1 MKVRDLMT
9 KEVKYCAPDL
19 SLAVAAGLMWN
30 TDCGVLPVMDDGKL
44 AGIITDR
51 DICIA
56 LGTGN
61 SRACD
66 IAVRDV
72 ATHDV
77 QTCAADADVH
87 QARSV
92 MRRARVRRLPVLQHG
107 KLAGIPAL
115 NDIVK
120 AVNRK
125 HGDLDY
131 EEVMNA
137 MKALCEHLVQKHAET
152 AVAPT
157 SKRPIPVSRW
167 LERGRLTG

>member
-9 KEVKYCAPDL
+9 KEVKYCASDT
-19 SLAVAAGLMWN
+19 SLAAAAGLMWN

-44 AGIITDR
+44 AGIVTDL

-56 LGTGN
+56 IGARN

-87 QARSV
+87 QAMSV
-92 MRRARVRRLPVLQHG
+92 MRRARVRRLPILQHG
-107 KLAGIPAL
+107 KLAGILAL
-115 NDIVK
+115 NDIVE

-125 HGDLDY
+125 HGDADY
-131 EEVMNA
+131 EEVMNT
-137 MKALCEHLVQKHAET
+137 MKALREHLVQKRAET

-157 SKRPIPVSRW
+157 SKRPIPVPVD
-167 LERGRLTG
+167 LKGGA